1 MMVVIYSFHIQ
12 HNLQECVDGIAAFM
26 LGGC

>member
-12 HNLQECVDGIAAFM
+12 YNLQECVDGIVA
-26 LGGC
+26 LC